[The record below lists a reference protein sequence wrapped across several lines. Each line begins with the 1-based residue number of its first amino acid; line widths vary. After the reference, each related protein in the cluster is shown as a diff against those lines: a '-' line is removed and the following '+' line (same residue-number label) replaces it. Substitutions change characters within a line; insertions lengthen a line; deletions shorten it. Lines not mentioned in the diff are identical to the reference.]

1 MKTLPSFSP
10 AIKKIT
16 ARLDAMECG
25 YRISVPRR
33 RGGLPTPV
41 SDEFIILEF
50 TMDELELMNVDVNA
64 LLDMDELSEF
74 FGADWNSAST
84 IVIFEEK

>member
-25 YRISVPRR
+25 YRIS
-33 RGGLPTPV
+33 
-41 SDEFIILEF
+41 DEFIILEF
-50 TMDELELMNVDVNA
+50 TMDELEWMNVDIYA